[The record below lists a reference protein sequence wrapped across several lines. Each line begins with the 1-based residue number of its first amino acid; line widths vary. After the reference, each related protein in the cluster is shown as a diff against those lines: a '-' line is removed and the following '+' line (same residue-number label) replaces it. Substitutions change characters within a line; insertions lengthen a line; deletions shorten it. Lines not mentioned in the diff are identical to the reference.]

1 MVIKEKLAALSMCY
15 SITVMEYHGREYC
28 ISASEERDG
37 GIVMID
43 TETKTVSELEGLAG
57 GVMAVIPI
65 PEREGEFL
73 SIQKFYP
80 IFDSRKSTGGSL
92 PHLGGNIPEDAG
104 RGIGGSGYSVCT
116 PDRTCPERPGRERS
130 SLRPSAG
137 TRRFWMTGPSQV
149 GIQYDLDERISRLWA
164 SHP

>member
-1 MVIKEKLAALSMCY
+1 
-15 SITVMEYHGREYC
+15 
-28 ISASEERDG
+28 
-37 GIVMID
+37 MID
-43 TETKTVSELEGLAG
+43 TETKAVSELEGLAG

-65 PEREGEFL
+65 PEHEGEFL

-116 PDRTCPERPGRERS
+116 PDRTCRNAWEEKDHRCDPLPG
-130 SLRPSAG
+130 
-137 TRRFWMTGPSQV
+137 Q
-149 GIQYDLDERISRLWA
+149 GIYR
-164 SHP
+164 